1 MQVPAWRRA
10 LHESPV
16 SNRESLTFMATSTK
30 QDYYELLGVSRKAPQ
45 KEIRQAYRKL
55 ARKYHPDLNPGDK
68 SAEEKFKQVQE
79 AYDVLSDAKKRQMY
93 DQFGFETPGAGGV
106 PEGVNPNEVQFDFGG
121 FDFGGGGGGAGTSF
135 RDLFSQFFRGGAPAE
150 APSYAE
156 PGSSLEY
163 QIEISFWEAVHGTV
177 KKLTIARLDT
187 CGECHGTGTVGQPQT
202 CTACG
207 GTGQVTQTSG
217 KMRFNLTCT
226 RCGGTGRVRNI
237 CRVCGGEGR
246 VRRSDT
252 IEVRIPAG
260 VQTGSRVRVP
270 GRGNAG
276 TAGAP
281 PGDLYIITDVQP
293 HPFFVRHGDDLYT
306 VVPITVTEAALGAK
320 IEVPT
325 VDGRSLLRI
334 PPGTNSGQKLRL
346 REKGVPSVRQPGHR
360 GDQYVEL
367 QIIVPKPVDE
377 RVKELLRELERVAPL
392 DPRKDLFERAKA

>member
-1 MQVPAWRRA
+1 
-10 LHESPV
+10 
-16 SNRESLTFMATSTK
+16 MATSTK

-79 AYDVLSDAKKRQMY
+79 AYEVLSDAKKRQMY
-93 DQFGFETPGAGGV
+93 DQFGFETSGQGGV
-106 PEGVNPNEVQFDFGG
+106 PEGVDPGDVQFDFGG
-121 FDFGGGGGGAGTSF
+121 FDFGGGGGGAGPSF
-135 RDLFSQFFRGGAPAE
+135 RDLFGQFFRGGTTAE
-150 APSYAE
+150 APSRAE
-156 PGSSLEY
+156 SGSSLEY
-163 QIEISFWEAVHGTV
+163 QIEITFWEAVRGTV

-187 CGECHGTGTVGQPQT
+187 CTECHGTGAVGQPQT
-202 CTACG
+202 CTTCG
-207 GTGQVTQTSG
+207 GSGQVTQTSG
-217 KMRFNLTCT
+217 KMRFNLTCA

-276 TAGAP
+276 AAGAP
-281 PGDLYIITDVQP
+281 PGDLYIITDVLS
-293 HPFFVRHGDDLYT
+293 HPFFDRRGDDLYT

-325 VDGRSLLRI
+325 MDGRSLLRV

-346 REKGVPSVRQPGHR
+346 RDKGVPSLRRPGHR

-377 RVKELLRELERVAPL
+377 RVKELLRELERVAPEH
-392 DPRKDLFERAKA
+392 PRKDLFERAKS

>member
-1 MQVPAWRRA
+1 
-10 LHESPV
+10 
-16 SNRESLTFMATSTK
+16 
-30 QDYYELLGVSRKAPQ
+30 
-45 KEIRQAYRKL
+45 
-55 ARKYHPDLNPGDK
+55 
-68 SAEEKFKQVQE
+68 
-79 AYDVLSDAKKRQMY
+79 
-93 DQFGFETPGAGGV
+93 
-106 PEGVNPNEVQFDFGG
+106 
-121 FDFGGGGGGAGTSF
+121 
-135 RDLFSQFFRGGAPAE
+135 
-150 APSYAE
+150 
-156 PGSSLEY
+156 
-163 QIEISFWEAVHGTV
+163 V

-187 CGECHGTGTVGQPQT
+187 CTECHGTGAVGQPQT
-202 CTACG
+202 CTTCG
-207 GTGQVTQTSG
+207 GSGQVTQTSG
-217 KMRFNLTCT
+217 KMRFNLTCA

-276 TAGAP
+276 AAGAP
-281 PGDLYIITDVQP
+281 PGDLYIITDVLP
-293 HPFFVRHGDDLYT
+293 HPFFDRRGDDLYT

-325 VDGRSLLRI
+325 MDGRSLLRV

-346 REKGVPSVRQPGHR
+346 RDKGVPSLRRPGHR

-377 RVKELLRELERVAPL
+377 RVKELLRELERVAPEH
-392 DPRKDLFERAKA
+392 PRKDLFERAKS

>member
-1 MQVPAWRRA
+1 MPSVPK
-10 LHESPV
+10 H
-16 SNRESLTFMATSTK
+16 
-30 QDYYELLGVSRKAPQ
+30 DYYETLSVPRGASEE
-45 KEIRQAYRKL
+45 EIRKAYRKL

-93 DQFGFETPGAGGV
+93 DQFGFETPGAGSV
-106 PEGVNPNEVQFDFGG
+106 PEGVDSDDVHFDFGG
-121 FDFGGGGGGAGTSF
+121 FDFGGSGAGAGTSF
-135 RDLFSQFFRGGAPAE
+135 RDLFGQFFRGGGATAE
-150 APSYAE
+150 APSRPTA
-156 PGSSLEY
+156 GSSLEY
-163 QIEISFWEAVHGTV
+163 QIEITFWEAVHGTV

-187 CGECHGTGTVGQPQT
+187 CTECHGTGAVGQPQT
-202 CTACG
+202 CPTCN

-246 VRRSDT
+246 VRRSET

-270 GRGNAG
+270 GHGNAG
-276 TAGAP
+276 AAGAP
-281 PGDLYIITDVQP
+281 PGDLYIITEVLP
-293 HPFFVRHGDDLYT
+293 HPFFDRRGDDIYT

-325 VDGRSLLRI
+325 IDGRSLLRV

-346 REKGVPSVRQPGHR
+346 REKGVPSLRRPGHR

-377 RVKELLRELERVAPL
+377 RVKELLRELERVAPEN
-392 DPRKDLFERAKA
+392 PRKDLFERARA